1 MNLKDRGNKK
11 WTAMML
17 IEHRNRL
24 KELKESEKDREK
36 PILDD
41 QEKEEINYKLQ
52 QAVQNNLPVEIK
64 YYDDKRFKTA
74 TGLIKK
80 VDSYRKEVI
89 ISEEGG
95 EQQKVLINN
104 LLDLRLKIED

>member
-17 IEHRNRL
+17 IEHRKRL
-24 KELKESEKDREK
+24 KELKESEKDRKK

-52 QAVQNNLPVEIK
+52 QAVQNNQPVEIK
-64 YYDDKRFKTA
+64 YHEDKRFKTA
-74 TGLIKK
+74 SGVIKK

-89 ISEEGG
+89 ISEEVG
-95 EQQKVLINN
+95 EQQKISLNN
-104 LLDLRLKIED
+104 LLDLRLK

>member
-17 IEHRNRL
+17 IEHRKRL

-41 QEKEEINYKLQ
+41 QEKAAINSKLQ
-52 QAVQNNLPVEIK
+52 QAVQMKLPVEIK
-64 YYDDKRFKTA
+64 YYEDKRFKIA
-74 TGLIKK
+74 SGVIRK
-80 VDSYRKEVI
+80 VNLNQKEVI
-89 ISEEGG
+89 ISEKTDA
-95 EQQKVLINN
+95 QQKISINN
-104 LLDLRLKIED
+104 LLDLRLK

>member
-17 IEHRNRL
+17 IEHRKRL
-24 KELKESEKDREK
+24 KELKESEKDIKK

-52 QAVQNNLPVEIK
+52 QAVQQNLPVEIK
-64 YYDDKRFKTA
+64 YYKDKRFKTNS
-74 TGLIKK
+74 GVIKK
-80 VDSYRKEVI
+80 VSSNRKEII

-95 EQQKVLINN
+95 EQQKIYLNN
-104 LLDLRLKIED
+104 LLDLRLK

>member
-17 IEHRNRL
+17 IEHRKRL
-24 KELKESEKDREK
+24 KELKEREKDREK

-52 QAVQNNLPVEIK
+52 KAVQNNLPVEIK

-74 TGLIKK
+74 SGVIKK
-80 VDSYRKEVI
+80 VNSNQKEVI
-89 ISEEGG
+89 ISEEVG
-95 EQQKVLINN
+95 EQQKISLNN
-104 LLDLRLKIED
+104 LLDLRLK

>member
-17 IEHRNRL
+17 IEHRKRL
-24 KELKESEKDREK
+24 KELKESEKDRKK

-52 QAVQNNLPVEIK
+52 QAVQHNLAVEIK
-64 YYDDKRFKTA
+64 YYENKRFKTSS
-74 TGLIKK
+74 GVIKK
-80 VDSYRKEVI
+80 VDSNRKEVI
-89 ISEEGG
+89 ISEEVG
-95 EQQKVLINN
+95 EQHKISLNN
-104 LLDLRLKIED
+104 LLDLRLK

>member
-52 QAVQNNLPVEIK
+52 QAVQQKLPVEIK
-64 YYDDKRFKTA
+64 YYKDKRFKTA
-74 TGLIKK
+74 SGVIKK

-89 ISEEGG
+89 ISEEDDK
-95 EQQKVLINN
+95 QQKVSINN
-104 LLDLRLKIED
+104 LLDLRLK